1 MSWQKWIL
9 NIVLSILDIC
19 TFWMKPNPK
28 RITFVSMTMNEYSE
42 DFLLL
47 KEALEQDYEIDSNL
61 IVFQKNI
68 LGKLGYFFN
77 CLKQEIDFKKSSL
90 VILNDNNYVLS
101 RKKPKGCHV
110 LQVWHAC
117 GAIKKFGNE
126 INRSYTIENY
136 DSVLC
141 NAQAWKPIYARS
153 FGVDENQIQVT
164 GMPRV
169 DRLLKGM
176 DTKSFYAKYP
186 QCKGKKLCLY
196 APTFRGNILEGFQH
210 HSFDIPKVQEQL
222 KDWTILVKF
231 HPLLED
237 VELKNTSAIN
247 VSKEDLYELM
257 QVSDCLISD
266 YSSVIL
272 DYSLLHRP
280 IIGYM
285 NDMDQ
290 YQETIGLNIDASEY
304 PGPICYNEDQLI
316 QTIQKVDSL
325 DIAPVIQFQ
334 EKYMVYVDGKN
345 TDRTVQYI
353 HSILD

>member
-9 NIVLSILDIC
+9 NIALSIVDIL
-19 TFWMKPNPK
+19 TFWIKPQKK
-28 RITFVSMTMNEYSE
+28 RITFVSMTMDHYTE

-47 KEALEQDYEIDSNL
+47 KNELEKEYDVHSNL
-61 IVFQKNI
+61 IVFQKN
-68 LGKLGYFFN
+68 LWGKLGYFFN
-77 CLKQEIDFKKSSL
+77 CLKQEIDFKSSSL

-126 INRSYTIENY
+126 IDRSYTIENY

-141 NAQAWKPIYARS
+141 NAPAWQPIYARS
-153 FGVDENQIQVT
+153 FGVNQDQVKVT
-164 GMPRV
+164 GMPRC

-176 DTKSFYAKYP
+176 DTQSFYEKYP

-196 APTFRGNILEGFQH
+196 APTFRGNILQGLEH
-210 HSFDIPKVQEQL
+210 HSFDIKKVQEQL
-222 KDWTILVKF
+222 KDWIVLVKF
-231 HPLLED
+231 HPLLKEVQLPD
-237 VELKNTSAIN
+237 CHAIN
-247 VSKEDLYELM
+247 VSKEDLYLLM

-272 DYSLLHRP
+272 DYSLLDKP

-285 NDMDQ
+285 NDVDQ
-290 YQETIGLNIDASEY
+290 YQETIGLNIEPEEY
-304 PGPICYNEDQLI
+304 PGPVCINEDQLI
-316 QTIQKVDSL
+316 QTIQNLDVSDLKKVRD
-325 DIAPVIQFQ
+325 FK
-334 EKYMVYVDGKN
+334 EKYMVFTDGNN
-345 TDRTVQYI
+345 TKRVVEWI
-353 HSILD
+353 HTIL